1 MYSIPCS
8 LTLSPGMCAV
18 RVYGIKVDSSELLA
32 LANPVSN
39 SEKQRCPKREALH
52 PSGIV
57 HPRHPR
63 SSELDRYVG
72 EKNFRKSVTIMTL

>member
-8 LTLSPGMCAV
+8 LTLSPGMCAFALRNQSRFQ
-18 RVYGIKVDSSELLA
+18 RVTSSGE
-32 LANPVSN
+32 PGSN
-39 SEKQRCPKREALH
+39 SEKQRCPKGEALH

-57 HPRHPR
+57 YPRHPR
-63 SSELDRYVG
+63 SSELDRSAG